1 VTTLEELRRVPLFEG
16 LTDEQLREVLEEGSE
31 EFVPAGEVGGRE
43 GEPVEH
49 LYVILE
55 GEFRWS
61 KKVGGGEVVMNT
73 YGSGDFFAEVP
84 LLLGKPFL
92 ATWRALADSRV
103 FALPNRTFRQMLT
116 IHPSFSKTI
125 LEVMAQRIQ
134 VLYSVA
140 QQRERL
146 GSLGTLAAGLA
157 HELNNPASVSRR
169 AAGRLREGS
178 ENLSSLG
185 MRLAG
190 AAARGDIGPAD
201 LGALERITREVL
213 ARDRLPSPA
222 LDTLQRSEREDEV
235 SEWLEERGVEEAWEL
250 SPTLVGA
257 GLGISDLER
266 VEEAVPP
273 GALAD
278 ALRYLEAAL
287 GVVVLVDEVEES
299 STRISKLIATMGAYS
314 YMDQAPTQEVDLN
327 EALDTTLAILE
338 HKLGGIEVE
347 RDYDPNLPRI
357 TAHGNELNQV
367 WTNLL
372 DNAIDAVADGDR
384 VGRIRFRTTS
394 ESDRVLVEISDNGPG
409 IPEEIR
415 ERIFEPFFT
424 TKEVGMGTGLG
435 LDVCYRI
442 IVGRHGGDLR
452 VVSVPGD
459 TRFQVRLPM
468 EGDTGA
474 GDPASR
480 GRPVETTPGSNG
492 R

>member
-1 VTTLEELRRVPLFEG
+1 MPLFEG
-16 LTDEQLREVLEEGSE
+16 LTDEQLREVLEVGFER
-31 EFVPAGEVGGRE
+31 FVPAGKVGGRE
-43 GEPVEH
+43 GEPVDH

-73 YGSGDFFAEVP
+73 YGPGEFYAEVP

-103 FALPNRTFRQMLT
+103 FALPDKTFRRMLAT
-116 IHPSFSKTI
+116 HPSFSNTI

-134 VLYSVA
+134 TLYSVA

-146 GSLGTLAAGLA
+146 GSLGTMAAGLA
-157 HELNNPASVSRR
+157 HELNNPASASRR

-178 ENLSSLG
+178 ENLHSLG
-185 MRLAG
+185 MRLAR
-190 AAARGDIGPAD
+190 AAARGDIGPAHLD
-201 LGALERITREVL
+201 ALERIIGEVL
-213 ARDRLPSPA
+213 ARDRALSLA
-222 LDTLQRSEREDEV
+222 LDALTRSEREDEV

-250 SPTLVGA
+250 SPTLAGA
-257 GLGISDLER
+257 GLGIADMER
-266 VEEAVPP
+266 VEGAVPP

-287 GVVVLVDEVEES
+287 GVAVLADEVEES
-299 STRISKLIATMGAYS
+299 STRISKLIATMEAYS
-314 YMDQAPTQEVDLN
+314 YMDRAPTQEVDVN
-327 EALDTTLAILE
+327 EALDTTLAILG

-372 DNAIDAVADGDR
+372 DNAIDAVSDGDET
-384 VGRIRFRTTS
+384 GRIRFRTTS
-394 ESDRVLVEISDNGPG
+394 ESDRVLVEVSDNGPG

-424 TKEVGMGTGLG
+424 TKEVGKGTGLG

-442 IVGRHGGDLR
+442 VVGRHGGDLR
-452 VVSVPGD
+452 VVSQPGD
-459 TRFQVRLPM
+459 TRFQVRLPV
-468 EGDTGA
+468 EGGAGA
-474 GDPASR
+474 GDPAAG
-480 GRPVETTPGSNG
+480 GRAVEATPGGNG